1 MPYRSPLLMFV
12 MTLLVTWLGP
22 VAYADDDD
30 GQVVSTARVWN
41 GRQAATSEGEVV
53 LAAAPATVYA
63 VLTDATRWPAIFPR
77 VRSATARG
85 GGGVDIVS
93 RKGKHRSL
101 RFANDPRTLTV
112 RFTESGGAADVYA
125 EIVLEPG
132 VVVGTTRARARLR
145 ADVSGFRSWFVS
157 ERTVREKRERRLRQY
172 LADLD
177 RYFQARAR
185 VTAAP

>member
-1 MPYRSPLLMFV
+1 MPYRTPLLMFV
-12 MTLLVTWLGP
+12 MTLLVGT

-30 GQVVSTARVWN
+30 DPVVSTARVWN

-77 VRSATARG
+77 VRNATARAG
-85 GGGVDIVS
+85 GAVDIVS
-93 RKGKHRSL
+93 RKGKHRNL

-112 RFTESGGAADVYA
+112 RFTESGGKADVYA
-125 EIVLEPG
+125 EIFLEPG
-132 VVVGTTRARARLR
+132 AVLGTTRARARLR

-157 ERTVREKRERRLRQY
+157 DATVREKRERRLLQY

-185 VTAAP
+185 MTAAP